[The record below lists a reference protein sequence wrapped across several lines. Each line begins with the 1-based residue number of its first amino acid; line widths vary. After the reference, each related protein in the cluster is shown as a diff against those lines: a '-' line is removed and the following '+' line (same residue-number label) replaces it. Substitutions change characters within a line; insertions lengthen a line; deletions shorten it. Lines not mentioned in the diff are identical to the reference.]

1 LLPIISKS
9 LENNLGNQTLPA
21 LRRYPRRLLEILPF
35 PPWSVADG
43 LTLVGAS
50 IQAGP
55 SLEFDVITNIL
66 EINQLKA
73 RYVIADER
81 RSSNFS
87 FRPFIRT
94 ALVVL
99 LVTWLGGFTV
109 FHMAGGLINLLLVF
123 AVIAL
128 ILHFVIA
135 TVTVMF

>member
-1 LLPIISKS
+1 
-9 LENNLGNQTLPA
+9 LPA
-21 LRRYPRRLLEILPF
+21 LRRYPRRLLEILPL

-43 LTLVGAS
+43 LTLAAAS

-66 EINQLKA
+66 EINQLKT

-123 AVIAL
+123 AMIAL